1 MDRNTLIGLLL
12 IMSMLLAYQL
22 LVPTPEQPQPGKP
35 QELAARNQRKNQ
47 PAIPAPLDSTAA
59 RAAFGNFA
67 SAATGTAQDIVVEN
81 PDIKITFSTLGGRV
95 KQVLLKKYQTFDQQP
110 LLIFDESHSKVL
122 LEIPTATGKVDLGQL
137 YFTPVVA
144 SRAIDKKNGATQVT
158 FSLRTSSGQVI
169 EQAYSLLS
177 TGYQLDYALRV
188 NGLPVNQKARLYW
201 QQRVPRTEN
210 DLTDNRLKSVVNY
223 YFTSETFDGL
233 SEDATGTQEAALEE
247 PVRWVSFKQ
256 KYFVSGFVAKNS
268 PLTGVKVKATSHP
281 ENPGDAIKTLEAE
294 AFIPTEDLAT
304 GKGQF
309 TWYFGPND
317 YQLTKKV
324 TDGFDRNVYLGY
336 ALVKPINQY
345 VFVPLF
351 QFLGSFISNYGILI
365 IVLVLLIKLALT
377 PLTYKSYVS
386 MAKMRVLQPELNAL
400 REKIGEDDPSKM
412 QQEQMKLYQQV
423 GVNPLSGCIPQLLTL
438 PILMSVFFLFPNL
451 IELRQQ
457 NFLWSRDLSSFDS
470 ILTLPF
476 AIPFYGQHVS
486 LFALLM
492 TASSIAFAYYNN
504 QMTPDSPGPVNMKM
518 LGYIMPVAFLFVMN
532 SFPAGLSWYYFV
544 SNMVT
549 IGQQITIR
557 RFVDED
563 KIKAVLEENRKKF
576 SEGKVKKSKFSEYLQ
591 KQLQAAEEM
600 KKQQDAQAP
609 KKGKK

>member
-12 IMSMLLAYQL
+12 IMGMLLAYQL
-22 LVPTPEQPQPGKP
+22 LVPTPEQPKPGKP
-35 QELAARNQRKNQ
+35 QELSSRNQRKDQ
-47 PAIPAPLDSTAA
+47 PKPAVPLDSTAA
-59 RAAFGNFA
+59 RAAFGSFA
-67 SAATGTAQDIVVEN
+67 NAATGTAQDIVVEN
-81 PDIKITFSTLGGRV
+81 PDVKITFSSQGGRV
-95 KQVLLKKYQTFDQQP
+95 KQVLLKKYKTFDQQP
-110 LLIFDESHSKVL
+110 LVLIDEAHTKFV
-122 LEIPTATGKVDLGQL
+122 LEIPTPTGKVDLGQL
-137 YFTPVVA
+137 YFTPNLA
-144 SRAIDKKNGATQVT
+144 SRSIDAKNQATQVS
-158 FSLRTSSGQVI
+158 FSLRTAAGQLV
-169 EQAYSLLS
+169 EQTYTLPG

-188 NGLPVNQKARLYW
+188 NGLPVNQSARFYW
-201 QQRVPRTEN
+201 QQQVPRTEN

-223 YFTSETFDGL
+223 YFTSDTFDGL

-247 PVRWVSFKQ
+247 PVRWLSFKQ
-256 KYFVSGFVAKNS
+256 KYFVSGFVSKNA

-294 AFIPTEDLAT
+294 AQIPAEALAT

-317 YQLTKKV
+317 YQAVNKV
-324 TDGFDRNVYLGY
+324 TEGFDRNVYLGY
-336 ALVKPINQY
+336 ALVKPINRY

-351 QFLGSFISNYGILI
+351 QFLGSFIANYGVLI
-365 IVLVLLIKLALT
+365 IVLVLLIKAALT

-400 REKIGEDDPSKM
+400 REKIGEDDPTKM

-457 NFLWSRDLSSFDS
+457 NFLWSNDLSSFDS
-470 ILTLPF
+470 VLNLPF

-492 TASSIAFAYYNN
+492 TASSIGFAYYNN
-504 QMTPDSPGPVNMKM
+504 QMTPDSPGPVNMKA

-557 RFVDED
+557 RFVDEG

-600 KKQQDAQAP
+600 KKQQDAQVP

>member
-35 QELAARNQRKNQ
+35 QELTSRNQRKDQ
-47 PAIPAPLDSTAA
+47 PKPATPLDSTAA
-59 RAAFGNFA
+59 RATFGAFAG
-67 SAATGTAQDIVVEN
+67 AATGTAQDIVVEN
-81 PDIKITFSTLGGRV
+81 PDVRVTFSTQGGRV
-95 KQVLLKKYQTFDQQP
+95 KQVLLKKYRSFDQQP
-110 LLIFDESHSKVL
+110 LVLIDDAHTKTL
-122 LEIPTATGKVDLGQL
+122 LDIPTPTGRVDLTQL
-137 YFTPVVA
+137 YFTPALA
-144 SRAIDKKNGATQVT
+144 SQAVDRKTQASVVT
-158 FSLRTSSGQVI
+158 FSLRTPGGQVV
-169 EQAYSLLS
+169 EQTYSLPA
-177 TGYQLDYALRV
+177 TGYQIDYALRI
-188 NGLPVNQKARLYW
+188 NGLPVGQQARLYW

-210 DLTDNRLKSVVNY
+210 DLTDNRLKSTVNY
-223 YFTSETFDGL
+223 YFTSEAFDAL
-233 SEDATGTQEAALEE
+233 SEDATGTQEAALED
-247 PVRWVSFKQ
+247 PVRWISFKQ

-268 PLTGVKVKATSHP
+268 PLTGVKVKATAHP

-294 AFIPTEDLAT
+294 ALIPTEDLAT

-317 YQLTKKV
+317 YQLVNKV

-336 ALVKPINQY
+336 ALVKPINRF

-351 QFLGSFISNYGILI
+351 QFLGSFIGNYGLLIVVLVILI
-365 IVLVLLIKLALT
+365 KAALT
-377 PLTYKSYVS
+377 PLTYKSYIS

-400 REKIGEDDPSKM
+400 REKIGDDDPTKM

-457 NFLWSRDLSSFDS
+457 NFLWSNDLSSFDS
-470 ILTLPF
+470 ILNLPF
-476 AIPFYGQHVS
+476 AIPFYGSHVS

-492 TASSIAFAYYNN
+492 TASSIGFAYYNN
-504 QMTPDSPGPVNMKM
+504 QMTPDSPGPVNMKA
-518 LGYIMPVAFLFVMN
+518 LGYIMPVAFLFIMN

-557 RFVDED
+557 RFVDEG

-576 SEGKVKKSKFSEYLQ
+576 SEGKAKKSKFSEYLQ
-591 KQLQAAEEM
+591 KQLQAAEEL
-600 KKQQDAQAP
+600 KKQQEDA
-609 KKGKK
+609 KRGKK